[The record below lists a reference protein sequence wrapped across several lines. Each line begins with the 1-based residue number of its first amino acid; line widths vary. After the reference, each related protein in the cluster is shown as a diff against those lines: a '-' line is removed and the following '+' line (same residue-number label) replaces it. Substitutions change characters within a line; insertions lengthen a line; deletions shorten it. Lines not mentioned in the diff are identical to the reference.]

1 MSNRRIAGALA
12 VIGSLA
18 LGACSAYGT
27 GPKEYSVTNDTG
39 LGATGGTAAGGSVS
53 DGSTDKDKTKAG
65 ARGGTMGSAGGST
78 AASTPAPAGPGEKED
93 QRGNT
98 PPGKSRDG
106 AGPMEGAIVDPTGSV
121 TKGK

>member
-1 MSNRRIAGALA
+1 MSNRRITGALA
-12 VIGSLA
+12 VLGSLA

-27 GPKEYSVTNDTG
+27 GPKEYSLTNDTG
-39 LGATGGTAAGGSVS
+39 LGASAGTAAGGSVS
-53 DGSTDKDKTKAG
+53 DGSADKTKPG
-65 ARGGTMGSAGGST
+65 ARGGTIGGAGGST
-78 AASTPAPAGPGEKED
+78 SANTPAPSGPGEKED

-106 AGPMEGAIVDPTGSV
+106 AGPLEGAIMDPTGSV

>member
-12 VIGSLA
+12 IIGSLA

-39 LGATGGTAAGGSVS
+39 LGATGGAAASGSLS
-53 DGSTDKDKTKAG
+53 DASADKDQNKAG
-65 ARGGTMGSAGGST
+65 ARGGTAASAGGST
-78 AASTPAPAGPGEKED
+78 AASTPAPSGPGEKAD

-106 AGPMEGAIVDPTGSV
+106 AGPLEGAIVDPTGSV